1 MIVFQGKRDI
11 ALVGMSLALIIRIL
25 FALMESGIESYHTGR
40 TSISAMFGSVT
51 MPTADPRVK
60 ASLIFLF
67 AIQPMFLV
75 LSVAHVPSANYLG
88 TRLTRRVG
96 F

>member
-11 ALVGMSLALIIRIL
+11 ALVGMSIALFIRII
-25 FALMESGIESYHTGR
+25 FAVMESGIESCQTGR

-51 MPTADPRVK
+51 TPTADPRVK
-60 ASLIFLF
+60 ASLALLF
-67 AIQPMFLV
+67 AIIHELYI
-75 LSVAHVPSANYLG
+75 S
-88 TRLTRRVG
+88 RLAPC